1 MHEIPLPHRQT
12 EPERLR
18 GRDRLDLIHAEIRS
32 RICLLDYPPGMR
44 LSETALASEFGISR
58 TPLRRVLARLE
69 DDGLLRSMHGV
80 GTFVTDVDYTELAQV
95 FRLRREL
102 TVLQTTLDPVPPSA
116 ALIASFVGLQERG
129 RALVDAPT
137 ARAFA
142 ELDRD
147 TFLCLLD
154 LTANAPLREM
164 SEALYFRTA
173 RIWLQ
178 QVTASQIDLMQE
190 IEIYNDELRDIL
202 RALQLGDLDAL
213 GHMRRGHISMSFA
226 RMPVLIKA
234 P

>member
-1 MHEIPLPHRQT
+1 MQETPLIPRQT
-12 EPERLR
+12 DPERLR
-18 GRDRLDLIHAEIRS
+18 ARDRYDLIHDEVRS

-69 DDGLLRSMHGV
+69 DEGMLRSMHGV
-80 GTFVTDVDYTELAQV
+80 GTFVTDVDYTELGQV

-102 TVLQTTLDPVPPSA
+102 AVLQTTLDPVPPSA
-116 ALIASFVGLQERG
+116 ALIARFVTLQERG
-129 RALVDAPT
+129 RALADAPT
-137 ARAFA
+137 ARAFS

-147 TFLCLLD
+147 TFLGLLE
-154 LTANAPLREM
+154 LTANAPLRAM
-164 SEALYFRTA
+164 SAALYFRTA

-202 RALQLGDLDAL
+202 RALRLGDLDAL

>member
-1 MHEIPLPHRQT
+1 MDDIAMIPRQT
-12 EPERLR
+12 DPERLR
-18 GRDRLDLIHAEIRS
+18 ARDRYDLIHDEIRS

-69 DDGLLRSMHGV
+69 DEGMLRSMHGV
-80 GTFVTDVDYTELAQV
+80 GTFVTDVDYTELGQV

-102 TVLQTTLDPVPPSA
+102 AVLQTSLDPVPPSA
-116 ALIASFVGLQERG
+116 ALIARFVTFQERG
-129 RALVDAPT
+129 RELVDAPT
-137 ARAFA
+137 ARAFS

-147 TFLCLLD
+147 TFLALLE
-154 LTANAPLREM
+154 LTANAPLRTM
-164 SEALYFRTA
+164 SAALYFRTA

-190 IEIYNDELRDIL
+190 IEIYNNELRDML
-202 RALQLGDLDAL
+202 RALRLGDLDAL

-226 RMPVLIKA
+226 RMPALVKA
-234 P
+234 S